1 MIVFARYSSHR
12 ANGQIIITTY
22 HTLVLDFVIKD
33 PNVDPEDEAEW
44 LIENGLFFIAYVSPC
59 HN

>member
-1 MIVFARYSSHR
+1 M
-12 ANGQIIITTY
+12 GQIIITTY

-33 PNVDPEDEAEW
+33 PNVDPEQEIEW
-44 LIENGLFFIAYVSPC
+44 LIDHGLIFIAYMPSC